1 MQKID
6 WKDLSDLGLLRRINE
21 DILHPLGLAI
31 SRELDGTS
39 KNIIVADDGVFTYA
53 SYDTKRL
60 SDQEIKSKLQEILK
74 CKKVQNEN

>member
-6 WKDLSDLGLLRRINE
+6 WKDLSDLGLIRRINE

-53 SYDTKRL
+53 EQRQRV
-60 SDQEIKSKLQEILK
+60 SDDEIRTKLQEILE
-74 CKKVQNEN
+74 CKKKQSKT